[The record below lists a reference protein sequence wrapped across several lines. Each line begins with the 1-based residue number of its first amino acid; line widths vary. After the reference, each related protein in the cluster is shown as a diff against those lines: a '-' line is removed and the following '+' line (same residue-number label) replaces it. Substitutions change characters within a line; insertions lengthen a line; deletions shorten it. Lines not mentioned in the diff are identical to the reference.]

1 MEKIIINE
9 KDKLKDIDSKITFQE
24 KAALQG

>member
-1 MEKIIINE
+1 MKKIINE

>member
-1 MEKIIINE
+1 MEKIINE

>member
-1 MEKIIINE
+1 MKKIMNE